1 MTKEFDM
8 GPAETELR
16 MPLDTKA
23 VIWILC
29 TGAGAGLGFAVPWLL
44 RFAADHPVP
53 YADTVRF
60 LGSFD
65 SPGMVIGR
73 PALLAVIGLLI
84 GLFLTHQAAVLRI
97 TDERI
102 TVIEGDDTR
111 VIAREQVG
119 GVFRHGGKV
128 RIESPVGRVLFDDD
142 VEGGPAVIAEAFCR
156 HGYPWEGA
164 RAAAGG
170 AIES

>member
-1 MTKEFDM
+1 MKNDFDAR
-8 GPAETELR
+8 PTETELR
-16 MPLDTKA
+16 MPLDTKV
-23 VIWILC
+23 VIWVFC
-29 TGAGAGLGFAVPWLL
+29 GVAGAGLGFAVPWLL
-44 RFAADHPVP
+44 RFAAEHPIP

-65 SPGMVIGR
+65 SPAMVIGR
-73 PALLAVIGLLI
+73 PALLAAVGLLI
-84 GLFLTHQAAVLRI
+84 GLFLTHHAATLRI
-97 TDERI
+97 SDERI
-102 TVIEGDDTR
+102 TIVEGDDTR
-111 VIAREQVG
+111 VIARDQIG
-119 GVFRHGGKV
+119 GVFRRGGKV

-142 VEGGPAVIAEAFCR
+142 VEGRPAVIAEAFCR